1 MFEDFTM
8 PEYQNFTKYA
18 VARRARA
25 LGEKENLIPEANIQ
39 EGLALETQKF
49 KTAFDEYQKY
59 NKGLLSF
66 LVETGI
72 IDERQKANL
81 SKYDYIPFYR
91 IIEEESYEIIAQGN
105 AGQLGNASGKVIIFL
120 KEIDKTTVLNY
131 EADTRINGRIAQLG
145 SRLIDGSVKKNTD
158 LFFQNFSK
166 ALNEDSKVILNDKKN
181 NTTVKKVKVLTCLI
195 LLFLIILFIGLYV
208 R

>member
-1 MFEDFTM
+1 LKFSGSYEL
-8 PEYQNFTKYA
+8 NSSKKK
-18 VARRARA
+18 VW
-25 LGEKENLIPEANIQ
+25 ENLNNIDVLKKCIDGCQ
-39 EGLALETQKF
+39 EFLYT
-49 KTAFDEYQKY
+49 DNNKY
-59 NKGLLSF
+59 NAKIFIKLGPVNASF
-66 LVETGI
+66 QSTIEINNI
-72 IDERQKANL
+72 IK
-81 SKYDYIPFYR
+81 
-91 IIEEESYEIIAQGN
+91 EESYEIIAQGN

-158 LFFQNFSK
+158 LFFKNFSK
-166 ALNEDSKVILNDKKN
+166 VLNEDSKVILDDKEN
-181 NTTVKKVKVLTCLI
+181 NSNIKKVKVLICLI

>member
-1 MFEDFTM
+1 MKFSGSYEL
-8 PEYQNFTKYA
+8 NSIKKK
-18 VARRARA
+18 VW
-25 LGEKENLIPEANIQ
+25 ENLNNIDVLKRCIDGC
-39 EGLALETQKF
+39 EEFLYI
-49 KTAFDEYQKY
+49 DNNKY
-59 NKGLLSF
+59 NAKIFIKLGPVNASF
-66 LVETGI
+66 QSTIEI
-72 IDERQKANL
+72 NN
-81 SKYDYIPFYR
+81 
-91 IIEEESYEIIAQGN
+91 IIEEESYQIIAQGN

-158 LFFQNFSK
+158 LFFKNFSK
-166 ALNEDSKVILNDKKN
+166 VLNEDSKVILDDKEN
-181 NTTVKKVKVLTCLI
+181 NSNIKKVKVLICLI

>member
-1 MFEDFTM
+1 MKFSGSYEL
-8 PEYQNFTKYA
+8 NSSKKK
-18 VARRARA
+18 VW
-25 LGEKENLIPEANIQ
+25 ENLNNIDVLKKCIDGCK
-39 EGLALETQKF
+39 EFLYIDKN
-49 KTAFDEYQKY
+49 KY
-59 NKGLLSF
+59 NAKIFIKLGPVNASF
-66 LVETGI
+66 TSTIEI
-72 IDERQKANL
+72 NN
-81 SKYDYIPFYR
+81 

-120 KEIDKTTVLNY
+120 KEFDKTTVLNY

-158 LFFQNFSK
+158 LFLQNFCK
-166 ALNEDSKVILNDKKN
+166 VLNEDSKVILNDKKN
-181 NTTVKKVKVLTCLI
+181 NITFKKEKVLMFLI

>member
-1 MFEDFTM
+1 MKFSGSYEL
-8 PEYQNFTKYA
+8 NSSKKK
-18 VARRARA
+18 VW
-25 LGEKENLIPEANIQ
+25 ENLNNIDVLKKCIDGCQ
-39 EGLALETQKF
+39 EFLCT
-49 KTAFDEYQKY
+49 DDNKY
-59 NKGLLSF
+59 NAKIFIKLGPVNASF
-66 LVETGI
+66 QSTIEI
-72 IDERQKANL
+72 NN
-81 SKYDYIPFYR
+81 

-105 AGQLGNASGKVIIFL
+105 AGQLGNASGKVTIFL

-166 ALNEDSKVILNDKKN
+166 ILNEDSNIIINDKKN
-181 NTTVKKVKVLTCLI
+181 NITINKVKVLICLM
-195 LLFLIILFIGLYV
+195 LLFLIIFFIGFYV

>member
-1 MFEDFTM
+1 MKFSGSYEL
-8 PEYQNFTKYA
+8 NSSK
-18 VARRARA
+18 
-25 LGEKENLIPEANIQ
+25 EKVWENLNNIDVLKKCIDGC
-39 EGLALETQKF
+39 EEFLYI
-49 KTAFDEYQKY
+49 DNNKY
-59 NKGLLSF
+59 SAKIFIKLGPVNASF
-66 LVETGI
+66 RSTIEI
-72 IDERQKANL
+72 NN
-81 SKYDYIPFYR
+81 

-120 KEIDKTTVLNY
+120 KELDKKTVLNY
-131 EADTRINGRIAQLG
+131 EANTRINGRIAQLG

-166 ALNEDSKVILNDKKN
+166 ILNENSNIIINHKKN
-181 NTTVKKVKVLTCLI
+181 NITIKKVKVLTCFI

>member
-1 MFEDFTM
+1 MKFSGSYEL
-8 PEYQNFTKYA
+8 NSSKKK
-18 VARRARA
+18 VW
-25 LGEKENLIPEANIQ
+25 ENLNNIDVLKKCIDGC
-39 EGLALETQKF
+39 EEFLYIDKN
-49 KTAFDEYQKY
+49 KY
-59 NKGLLSF
+59 NAKIFIKLGPVNASF
-66 LVETGI
+66 LCTIEI
-72 IDERQKANL
+72 NN
-81 SKYDYIPFYR
+81 
-91 IIEEESYEIIAQGN
+91 IIEEESYEIKALGN

-120 KEIDKTTVLNY
+120 KELDKVTVLNY

-166 ALNEDSKVILNDKKN
+166 VLNEDSKVILDDKKN
-181 NTTVKKVKVLTCLI
+181 NSTIKKVKVLICLI

>member
-1 MFEDFTM
+1 LKFSGSYEL
-8 PEYQNFTKYA
+8 NSSKKK
-18 VARRARA
+18 VW
-25 LGEKENLIPEANIQ
+25 ENLNNIDVLKKCRDGCQ
-39 EGLALETQKF
+39 EFLYT
-49 KTAFDEYQKY
+49 DNNKY
-59 NKGLLSF
+59 NAKIFIKLGPVNASF
-66 LVETGI
+66 QSTIEI
-72 IDERQKANL
+72 NN
-81 SKYDYIPFYR
+81 

-120 KEIDKTTVLNY
+120 KEIEKKTVLNY

-166 ALNEDSKVILNDKKN
+166 ILYEDSSIIIDDKKN
-181 NTTVKKVKVLTCLI
+181 NITINKVKFIICII
-195 LLFLIILFIGLYV
+195 LLFLIILFIGFYV

>member
-1 MFEDFTM
+1 MKFSGSYEL
-8 PEYQNFTKYA
+8 NSNKKK
-18 VARRARA
+18 VW
-25 LGEKENLIPEANIQ
+25 ENLNNIDVLKKCIDGCQ
-39 EGLALETQKF
+39 EFLYI
-49 KTAFDEYQKY
+49 DNNKY
-59 NKGLLSF
+59 NAKIFIKLGPVNASF
-66 LVETGI
+66 QSTIEI
-72 IDERQKANL
+72 NN
-81 SKYDYIPFYR
+81 
-91 IIEEESYEIIAQGN
+91 IIEEESYEIIANGN

-120 KEIDKTTVLNY
+120 KEIDKTTILNY

-166 ALNEDSKVILNDKKN
+166 VLNEDSKVILDDKEN
-181 NTTVKKVKVLTCLI
+181 NSNIKKVKVLICLI